1 MEFIVSS
8 RSHWAQW
15 LWIQSLNKH
24 EDQRERERE
33 FGVFGLRRSGMEA
46 ERGGGVLEKSWTEG
60 KGGSLL
66 IWLSIMG
73 KNKHRNVSNSFPVTN
88 GNGYCLATA
97 THGLCLFF
105 FFFFFLAFSAIGN
118 LASLKCRTYSMFR
131 RIDGPHL
138 VSCVRPH
145 SDRISKGEGPK
156 KQQK

>member
-105 FFFFFLAFSAIGN
+105 FFFFFGLFGN
-118 LASLKCRTYSMFR
+118 WQFGIAEMPYLFNVPEDWWASL
-131 RIDGPHL
+131 
-138 VSCVRPH
+138 
-145 SDRISKGEGPK
+145 GELCEAPLWPNK
-156 KQQK
+156 

>member
-60 KGGSLL
+60 KWGSVL

-97 THGLCLFF
+97 THGLCLSLFF
-105 FFFFFLAFSAIGN
+105 FFFFRPFRQLAIWHRWNAVPIQCSGG
-118 LASLKCRTYSMFR
+118 LMGLTWWVVW
-131 RIDGPHL
+131 GPTL
-138 VSCVRPH
+138 T
-145 SDRISKGEGPK
+145 E
-156 KQQK
+156 